1 MEMPS
6 RGENSLVVKVAVVV
20 NREVHM
26 IGMEDE
32 AEANLDL
39 SNNKTSKNNSWLY
52 IRRKLDPSN
61 ESQSLQRV

>member
-39 SNNKTSKNNSWLY
+39 SNNKTSKNNSWL
-52 IRRKLDPSN
+52 
-61 ESQSLQRV
+61 